1 MRERRYSSTSPEH
14 LAAALFDVAAQA
26 GLEGASVREVAK
38 RAGVSIGAV
47 QHHFSTKDE
56 MFAFA
61 LRTLVDKLLTRLA
74 DVDQGGDP
82 ARGLFS
88 ALSQLLP
95 LDEARSREAHVMAGF
110 AVRAATSASLAEI
123 RRTTLFTIRTKLS
136 AVLIG
141 MGVHEAETRAAL
153 LLAAVDGLALHALG
167 SPALYPPE
175 YLEHALDNQIAM
187 VLQGAEVV
195 PTTSSIELAS

>member
-1 MRERRYSSTSPEH
+1 MRERRYSSTSPER
-14 LAAALFDVAAQA
+14 LAAALFDVAAES

-61 LRTLVDKLLTRLA
+61 LRTLVDKLLARLSE
-74 DVDQGGDP
+74 VERGGDP
-82 ARGLFS
+82 ARALF
-88 ALSQLLP
+88 AAMSQWLP
-95 LDEARSREAHVMAGF
+95 LDEARSREAHVMAAF
-110 AVRAATSASLAEI
+110 AVRAATSPSLAEI
-123 RRTTLFTIRTKLS
+123 RRKTLFTIRTGLS

-141 MGVHEAETRAAL
+141 IGTPEAETRAAL
-153 LLAAVDGLALHALG
+153 LLATVDGLALDAIG

-175 YLEHALDNQIAM
+175 YLEHALDIQIGM
-187 VLQGAEVV
+187 ILQGADVV
-195 PTTSSIELAS
+195 PSSSIELAS

>member
-14 LAAALFDVAAQA
+14 LAAALFDVAAES

-74 DVDQGGDP
+74 EIDRDGDP
-82 ARGLFS
+82 AQDLF
-88 ALSQLLP
+88 AAMSQLLP
-95 LDEARSREAHVMAGF
+95 LDESRSREAHVRAAF
-110 AVRAATSASLAEI
+110 AVRAATSPSLAEI
-123 RRTTLFTIRTKLS
+123 RRTTLFTIRTGLS

-141 MGVHEAETRAAL
+141 IGTPEAETRAAL
-153 LLAAVDGLALHALG
+153 LLATVDGLAVEAIG
-167 SPALYPPE
+167 SPDLYPSE
-175 YLEHALDNQIAM
+175 YLEHALEVQIGM
-187 VLQGAEVV
+187 ILQGADVA
-195 PTTSSIELAS
+195 PTSSIELAS